1 MYTKLFYFTYVLSLN
16 QLHFFSVSRPDD
28 IIELAPMSPKTTHQ
42 NLDDVKELPEVG
54 ESLTGKISE
63 PLIESDTALHK
74 GAQDNC
80 EGNTCFETVQVHSEN
95 AESEGNS
102 FHKIPFL

>member
-1 MYTKLFYFTYVLSLN
+1 MNELL
-16 QLHFFSVSRPDD
+16 FSVSRPGED
-28 IIELAPMSPKTTHQ
+28 IEMAPMGPNTTHQ
-42 NLDDVKELPEVG
+42 NQNLDDIQELPEIG
-54 ESLTGKISE
+54 EILTGKISE